1 MKKMLS
7 SLLLALTLVLTS
19 CTGGSGGGGP
29 YVPPSIGYSEANWF
43 VDTLNYDAGA
53 YDFAL
58 AKYTTEQYDGWV
70 VVYDSLL
77 GEYTAV
83 NVWNYDENYDSYNYF
98 NSNGVYVYHAG
109 YDLYGN
115 DVYSDLYGNLFEQT
129 NSSKKDLEK
138 IAHNVEKVN
147 LKKVENFLVA
157 EYGLSEKRAFQVA
170 KLTQGWKKASKSRT
184 MTDGDSKVFF
194 KEVLGFSASEGLN
207 AFKKS
212 LEGNA
217 SDLDSLLVKAADANG
232 TSPEH
237 MKEIMSSVLTK

>member
-7 SLLLALTLVLTS
+7 SLLLALTLVFTS
-19 CTGGSGGGGP
+19 CTGGSGGP
-29 YVPPSIGYSEANWF
+29 YVPSSIGSNEANWF
-43 VDTLNYDAGA
+43 VDTLNYDAGV

-58 AKYTTEQYDGWV
+58 AKYATEQYDGWV

-83 NVWNYDENYDSYNYF
+83 NVWNYDENYEYADNYF
-98 NSNGVYVYHAG
+98 SNNGVYVYHAG

-129 NSSKKDLEK
+129 SSSKKDLEK

-157 EYGLSEKRAFQVA
+157 DYGLSEKRAFQVA
-170 KLTQGWKKASKSRT
+170 KLAQGWKKASKSRA

-212 LEGNA
+212 LEGNT
-217 SDLDSLLVKAADANG
+217 SDLDALLVKAADANG

-237 MKEIMSSVLTK
+237 MKDIMSSVLTK